1 MGEAAR
7 PEPIDHR
14 PRLIPIIADNQATE
28 QRTVVIGERRRGTLN
43 CPAHAVRCNSNRT
56 ALVNV
61 TCPVEVEFA
70 NDVLPRNTTSSL
82 RIKLRA
88 TATHRNPLP
97 TAPFT
102 NTQLLGSTS

>member
-1 MGEAAR
+1 MREAAR
-7 PEPIDHR
+7 PKPIDHR
-14 PRLIPIIADNQATE
+14 PRLIPIVADDEPTKQC
-28 QRTVVIGERRRGTLN
+28 TVVVRERGRGTLN
-43 CPAHAVRCNSNRT
+43 CPAHAVRCDSNRT

-61 TCPVEVEFA
+61 TRPVEVEFA
-70 NDVLPRNTTSSL
+70 DDVLPRNTTSSL

>member
-1 MGEAAR
+1 MREAAR
-7 PEPIDHR
+7 PEPVDHR
-14 PRLIPIIADNQATE
+14 PWLIPIVANNQATE
-28 QRTVVIGERRRGTLN
+28 QCTVVVGERRRGTLN

-97 TAPFT
+97 TTPLT
-102 NTQLLGSTS
+102 DTELLGSTP